1 MTMMSGYVAALRV
14 GESRIARINNGLT
27 ACVTS
32 IAILVAAMA
41 TTAVQAQSLLDR
53 AAAGEPIRVGYANA
67 KPWCYEKT
75 ADEAGG
81 FSTLITVNTLKKMG
95 YKVELV
101 PLPEWGG
108 LIPGLMA
115 KRFDVAACGL
125 YVMHE
130 RCKNVEFASPLAVI
144 GDVFLLP
151 KGNPHSIQTW
161 QDLAKSDVKVGFIAG
176 TNSMA
181 TAKQEGMDLSR
192 MVSFPSKTE
201 LVAAMRTGR
210 VDVGSENLPEAQEV
224 LRLYPADFELSD
236 INKQPLSSLNWAASG
251 FRHED
256 ADFAKL
262 YSQAQK
268 QYLGSPEMM
277 ASVEN
282 DFYTQQYLPKPD
294 ITADWVC
301 QNR

>member
-1 MTMMSGYVAALRV
+1 MMTVITSSATQPH
-14 GESRIARINNGLT
+14 ESRATRLYKGLT
-27 ACVTS
+27 TGFFSLGIVLS
-32 IAILVAAMA
+32 AI
-41 TTAVQAQSLLDR
+41 TTASAQAQSLLER
-53 AAAGEPIRVGYANA
+53 ANAGDPIRVGYANA
-67 KPWCYEKT
+67 KPWCYEKS

-101 PLPEWGG
+101 PMPEWGG

-130 RCKNVEFASPLAVI
+130 RCKNVEFADPLAVI

-151 KGNPHSIQTW
+151 KGNPRRIQTW
-161 QDLAKSDVKVGFIAG
+161 QDLAKSDLKVGFIAG

-181 TAKQEGMDLSR
+181 TAKQEGMELSR
-192 MVSFPSKTE
+192 MISFPSKTE
-201 LVAAMRTGR
+201 LVAAIRTGR
-210 VDVGSENLPEAQEV
+210 IDVGAENLPEAEEV
-224 LRLYPADFELSD
+224 MRLNPGTFELSD
-236 INKQPLSSLNWAASG
+236 INQQPQSSLNWAASG

-256 ADFAKL
+256 ADFASA
-262 YSQAQK
+262 YSKAQK
-268 QYLGSPEMM
+268 QYLGTPEMM
-277 ASVEN
+277 ASVQQ

-294 ITADWVC
+294 VTAEWAC
-301 QNR
+301 KNR